1 MIARHVRYLTHGGQL
16 FISLPNFKGLNGWFQ
31 RTFDPENYA
40 KHHIPCMDIDL
51 LTNICQDLNLKNIDV
66 NYSGGFMLW
75 LENESTQPLWVKLFK
90 KACWLPLKIF
100 FKLVPIQTKA
110 FAPYILIKAEK

>member
-1 MIARHVRYLTHGGQL
+1 
-16 FISLPNFKGLNGWFQ
+16 
-31 RTFDPENYA
+31 
-40 KHHIPCMDIDL
+40 
-51 LTNICQDLNLKNIDV
+51 
-66 NYSGGFMLW
+66 MLW
-75 LENESTQPLWVKLFK
+75 LENESTQPLWVNLFK